1 MRKKNYKGRC
11 EKLSVSKSKD
21 VCRMY
26 SELQKKYLYKLQ
38 DNEHIREIRCNV
50 LMEGFACFSI
60 SLKYR
65 INPSLDTPISSRLKP
80 VFLKA
85 SNTSCAVP
93 PFLIISSKYFFEL
106 ESLVRKFVIPFK
118 SISLWDLPTF

>member
-38 DNEHIREIRCNV
+38 DNEHIQEIRCNV
-50 LMEGFACFSI
+50 LMEGLEGDYTSDFVCV
-60 SLKYR
+60 
-65 INPSLDTPISSRLKP
+65 T
-80 VFLKA
+80 
-85 SNTSCAVP
+85 NTSDEIMNIDENEKIVQAV
-93 PFLIISSKYFFEL
+93 FIKYGIADE
-106 ESLVRKFVIPFK
+106 EEVATERTGGIGSTGK
-118 SISLWDLPTF
+118 

>member
-38 DNEHIREIRCNV
+38 DNEHIRVFISFVTFIERRKNCKHIIF
-50 LMEGFACFSI
+50 LEME
-60 SLKYR
+60 
-65 INPSLDTPISSRLKP
+65 
-80 VFLKA
+80 
-85 SNTSCAVP
+85 
-93 PFLIISSKYFFEL
+93 
-106 ESLVRKFVIPFK
+106 
-118 SISLWDLPTF
+118 

>member
-50 LMEGFACFSI
+50 LMEGLEGNYTSDFVCVTTWNDLMVRECVEKKLLI
-60 SLKYR
+60 KPMTLKQ
-65 INPSLDTPISSRLKP
+65 LDSSREYWLKRR
-80 VFLKA
+80 VEDWG
-85 SNTSCAVP
+85 
-93 PFLIISSKYFFEL
+93 I
-106 ESLVRKFVIPFK
+106 VINEK
-118 SISLWDLPTF
+118 E

>member
-38 DNEHIREIRCNV
+38 DNEHIREIR
-50 LMEGFACFSI
+50 
-60 SLKYR
+60 
-65 INPSLDTPISSRLKP
+65 
-80 VFLKA
+80 
-85 SNTSCAVP
+85 
-93 PFLIISSKYFFEL
+93 
-106 ESLVRKFVIPFK
+106 
-118 SISLWDLPTF
+118 